1 MCHDVDRSV
10 YMPTIRRMDISALP
24 ARERILVTSHDL
36 FYRDGIRATGIDR
49 VIATS
54 GVTKVTFYRH
64 FPVEGRPGARV
75 PRLPAH
81 ARWMAWFVDA
91 LGRRG
96 AHERAGDAGAL
107 VLLADVMA
115 EWFADPVFRGCA
127 FINATAEVGGS
138 VEGALERS
146 REHKRE
152 MVEVIAGLL
161 PSQLPARMALAQSA
175 GHRHRRRHHQGPDG
189 RRRRGPRSRRRPAA
203 VAAGAGG
210 LRRRIVTSPPSA

>member
-1 MCHDVDRSV
+1 
-10 YMPTIRRMDISALP
+10 MDISALP
-24 ARERILVTSHDL
+24 ARERILVTSHEL

-49 VIATS
+49 VIAAS

-64 FPVEGRPGARV
+64 FPSKDDLVREFLDYR
-75 PRLPAH
+75 H
-81 ARWMAWFVDA
+81 TRWMAWFVDA

-107 VLLADVMA
+107 LLLADVMA

-138 VEGALERS
+138 VEGALARA
-146 REHKRE
+146 RAHKRE

-161 PSQLPARMALAQSA
+161 PSQLPARMALAQAA
-175 GHRHRRRHHQGPDG
+175 GIGVDG
-189 RRRRGPRSRRRPAA
+189 AIIKAQMGDAA
-203 VAAGAGG
+203 VAREAVDD
-210 LRRRIVTSPPSA
+210 LRRLLEALVASAGEATSRPSA